1 MNLIYPA
8 IFTFE
13 DGCYNV
19 EFPDLEGCLTYGET
33 IEEAFFNAK
42 EALAGYSASVL
53 ERGLNLPKA
62 SALDSV
68 QGSVDG
74 AVCSVLLVDAKPLYT
89 QSAVKKT
96 LTIPSWLNR
105 RAEEA
110 HAPYSAILQEGLEK
124 YLGLA

>member
-1 MNLIYPA
+1 MTLIYPA
-8 IFTFE
+8 VFTAE

-33 IEEAFFNAK
+33 LEEAFFNAK
-42 EALAGYSASVL
+42 EALSGYSASVL
-53 ERGLNLPKA
+53 ERGLSLPKA
-62 SALDSV
+62 TALDAV
-68 QGSVDG
+68 QSSSASSDI
-74 AVCSVLLVDAKPLYT
+74 VLLVDAKPLYT
-89 QSAVKKT
+89 QAAVKKT